1 MKARVSQL
9 NKTEQE
15 WKAFSEWVPLAG
27 EIVVY
32 NPDTV
37 HKYARIKIGD
47 GKRTLPDLEFTVL
60 AAAED
65 LLVERQF
72 SEVIDGGRISS

>member
-15 WKAFSEWVPLAG
+15 WKAFSKWVPLAG

-32 NPDTV
+32 NPDEAY
-37 HKYARIKIGD
+37 KYARIKIGD
-47 GKRTLPDLEFTVL
+47 GKRTLQDLEFTVL

-65 LLVERQF
+65 LLVARQF
-72 SEVIDGGRISS
+72 SEIIDGGRISS